1 LHDSFL
7 LEVTSGKLP
16 MTYIIAKANYFKV
29 SSINQNPGQNSA
41 ACREVLWIKEL
52 TEYLYQ

>member
-16 MTYIIAKANYFKV
+16 MTYIIAKANHFKV